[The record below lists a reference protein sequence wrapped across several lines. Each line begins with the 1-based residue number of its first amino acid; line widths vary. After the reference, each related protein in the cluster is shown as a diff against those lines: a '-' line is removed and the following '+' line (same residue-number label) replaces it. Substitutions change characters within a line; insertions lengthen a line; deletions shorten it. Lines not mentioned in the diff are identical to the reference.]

1 MMMKN
6 ILAFFILYSL
16 IIGQNQPITVAVLD
30 FEGQGISVQEV
41 KTLTERIRSEI
52 GNTNAVRLI
61 ERKAVDKIMAE
72 QGLQQSGCTSDECA
86 SEVGKLLGV
95 QFMISGSI
103 GLVGDTYT
111 IDTKMFSVES
121 GETVRTK
128 SASYAGEVS
137 GLITEMEILAWEIV
151 GLDAPGRLRLKRSGE
166 TDKSTVAVLDFEGR
180 GISIQE
186 AKTLTDRFTS
196 SMSSTKRVIM
206 VERGVMAEVLENQG
220 LEMGECTSDECAA
233 EVGAMLGVQFMVS
246 GAIGKL
252 GDTYTIDIKMFSVAT
267 GAAENMQSTSYQGKV
282 DGLITEIEILGWTI
296 LGLNTP
302 RKLIQKRRMG
312 TSAYLAQQKE
322 KTKVGA
328 ALRSVVPGLGQL
340 YNGDKMLGYSFMGV
354 DVLLWALTMSS
365 QSTFNDLQADQDA
378 VTALYNAATQQTE
391 IDDYI
396 NQLKTIETDLQKAN
410 DQLVMFSAAA
420 IGVWAANIVHA
431 YITGPSPGNA
441 LSSGPLKL
449 AYDPAIQNTSIQWTI
464 EF

>member
-1 MMMKN
+1 MKN
-6 ILAFFILYSL
+6 LQILFIFISL
-16 IIGQNQPITVAVLD
+16 VYAQSQPITVAVLD

-151 GLDAPGRLRLKRSGE
+151 GLEAPGRLRLKRSGE

-206 VERGVMAEVLENQG
+206 VERGVMA
-220 LEMGECTSDECAA
+220 
-233 EVGAMLGVQFMVS
+233 
-246 GAIGKL
+246 
-252 GDTYTIDIKMFSVAT
+252 
-267 GAAENMQSTSYQGKV
+267 
-282 DGLITEIEILGWTI
+282 
-296 LGLNTP
+296 
-302 RKLIQKRRMG
+302 
-312 TSAYLAQQKE
+312 
-322 KTKVGA
+322 
-328 ALRSVVPGLGQL
+328 
-340 YNGDKMLGYSFMGV
+340 
-354 DVLLWALTMSS
+354 
-365 QSTFNDLQADQDA
+365 
-378 VTALYNAATQQTE
+378 
-391 IDDYI
+391 
-396 NQLKTIETDLQKAN
+396 
-410 DQLVMFSAAA
+410 
-420 IGVWAANIVHA
+420 
-431 YITGPSPGNA
+431 
-441 LSSGPLKL
+441 
-449 AYDPAIQNTSIQWTI
+449 
-464 EF
+464 